1 MSPQE
6 ALERLLRSYTRYYD
20 LIEDPPAPFQ
30 AAAEFHSHGES
41 YLLIKSAKL
50 WEMDSNEFVYFTAE
64 DALSADTV
72 SQRIETAWDLAMP
85 QIHPGEN
92 HRNSDVTVVFLTNS
106 LPEDARK
113 LVSRTNRSK
122 GYKHGIQ
129 GWSNLR
135 LGAIELSTGRIA
147 CNRHGRDLKKLLSNI
162 MKSNAIGE

>member
-1 MSPQE
+1 M
-6 ALERLLRSYTRYYD
+6 
-20 LIEDPPAPFQ
+20 IEVPPAPFQ

-50 WEMDSNEFVYFTAE
+50 WEMDSNEFVYFSAEDTLTAE
-64 DALSADTV
+64 TV
-72 SQRIETAWDLAMP
+72 LHRIETAWNLAMP
-85 QIHPGEN
+85 QIHP
-92 HRNSDVTVVFLTNS
+92 VFLTNL

-122 GYKHGIQ
+122 GYKHGMQ

>member
-6 ALERLLRSYTRYYD
+6 ALERLLRSYTMYYD
-20 LIEDPPAPFQ
+20 LIEVPPAPFQ

-50 WEMDSNEFVYFTAE
+50 WEMDSNEFVYFSAE
-64 DALSADTV
+64 DAMTADSV
-72 SQRIETAWDLAMP
+72 SQRIETAWNLAMP
-85 QIHPGEN
+85 QIQPSEN
-92 HRNSDVTVVFLTNS
+92 HRNSDVTVIFLTDL

-113 LVSRTNRSK
+113 LVRHTNRSK
-122 GYKHGIQ
+122 GYKHGMQ

-135 LGAIELSTGRIA
+135 LGAIELPTGRIV

>member
-50 WEMDSNEFVYFTAE
+50 WEMDSNEFVYFAAE
-64 DALSADTV
+64 DALTAETV
-72 SQRIETAWDLAMP
+72 SHRIATAWNLAMP

-106 LPEDARK
+106 LPRTPASSSAEPTAARAT
-113 LVSRTNRSK
+113 STACRA
-122 GYKHGIQ
+122 
-129 GWSNLR
+129 
-135 LGAIELSTGRIA
+135 GAIY
-147 CNRHGRDLKKLLSNI
+147 D
-162 MKSNAIGE
+162 

>member
-30 AAAEFHSHGES
+30 ASAEFHSHGES

-50 WEMDSNEFVYFTAE
+50 WEMDSNEFVYFCAE
-64 DALSADTV
+64 DSLPAETV
-72 SQRIETAWDLAMP
+72 SQRIEAAWSLAMP
-85 QIHPGEN
+85 QIQPTEN
-92 HRNSDVTVVFLTNS
+92 HRNSDVTVLFLTPS
-106 LPEDARK
+106 LEPEARR
-113 LVSRTNRSK
+113 LVRRTVRSK
-122 GYKHGIQ
+122 GYQHGLQ

-135 LGAIELSTGRIA
+135 LGAIELSTGRIT
-147 CNRHGRDLKKLLSNI
+147 CNRHGHDLKKLLSNI

>member
-20 LIEDPPAPFQ
+20 LSETPPAPFQ

-50 WEMDSNEFVYFTAE
+50 WEMDSNEFVYFSAE
-64 DALSADTV
+64 DAMSTECV
-72 SQRIETAWDLAMP
+72 SNRIETAWNLAMP
-85 QIHPGEN
+85 QIQPGEN
-92 HRNSDVTVVFLTNS
+92 HRNSDVTVLFLTES
-106 LPEDARK
+106 LPDDARR
-113 LVSRTNRSK
+113 LVRHTNRSK

-135 LGAIELSTGRIA
+135 LGAIELSTGRVTV
-147 CNRHGRDLKKLLSNI
+147 NRHGRDLKKLLSNI
-162 MKSNAIGE
+162 SSTRVGE